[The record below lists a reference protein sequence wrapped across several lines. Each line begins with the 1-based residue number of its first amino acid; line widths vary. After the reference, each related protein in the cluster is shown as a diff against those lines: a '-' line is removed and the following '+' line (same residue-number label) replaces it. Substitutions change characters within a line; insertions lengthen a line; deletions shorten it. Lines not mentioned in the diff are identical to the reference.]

1 MESIALTPTWKVLQQ
16 HKHEISRVHLRDL
29 FLNDSKRFD
38 RFSLQ
43 HEGFLLDFSKNRI
56 TQETLLLLL
65 QLAETAEVKLRS
77 FEMFSGDKINITEKR
92 AVLHTALRHVNHAPL
107 FLDQHNIQQDIEH
120 VWNRMRDI
128 SEKIRQQK
136 WLGFSGKPINTIVNL
151 GIGGSD
157 LGPKMVAY
165 ALEHL
170 SAENLRCHFV
180 SNIDGTALA
189 RTLKQCDP
197 ETTLF
202 IISSK
207 SFSTIETLSNAQAA
221 KQWLLKHTDEKAI
234 EKHFLAITAKPE
246 KAQAWGILK
255 ENSLPL
261 WDWVGGRYS
270 LWSAIGLPVV
280 IMCGMTVFQELLS
293 GAHALDE
300 HFKTAELA
308 HNIPVLLAL
317 MGVWNH
323 NFFHMPS
330 HAILPYCE
338 ALKYFPEHLQQVD
351 MESNGKSVDVLGREI
366 TEYQTGPIIWGATGT
381 NGQHSFHQLL
391 HQGTAKVWCDF
402 ILPIQ
407 PIDDIANHHA
417 LLTANCFAQS
427 QALMQGKSL
436 AEAYEELIEQGIEH
450 DAAAILAEHRMSSGN
465 RPSNTILFP
474 KLTPY
479 SLGGLIALYEHKIFA
494 QGVIWQV
501 NSFDQWGVELGK
513 VLADELLPAVQ
524 GKSTEGLDCSTA
536 GLVRAFNRMV

>member
-1 MESIALTPTWKVLQQ
+1 MESIAHTPTWKVLQQ
-16 HKHEISRVHLRDL
+16 HKLDISRVHLRDL
-29 FLNDSKRFD
+29 FSNDQKRFD
-38 RFSLQ
+38 RFSLK
-43 HEGFLLDFSKNRI
+43 HDGFLLDFSKNRI

-77 FEMFSGDKINITEKR
+77 FEMFTGDKINITEKR
-92 AVLHTALRHVNHAPL
+92 AALHTALRQVNHAPV
-107 FLDQHNIQQDIEH
+107 FLDHHNLMEDIES
-120 VWNRMRDI
+120 VWQKMRDI
-128 SEKIRQQK
+128 SEKIRTQQ

-170 SAENLRCHFV
+170 APNNLRAYFV
-180 SNIDGTALA
+180 SNVDGTAIT
-189 RTLKQCDP
+189 RTLKHCDP

-207 SFSTIETLSNAQAA
+207 SFSTIETLSNAIAA
-221 KQWLLKHTDEKAI
+221 KKWLLKHTDEKAI
-234 EKHFLAITAKPE
+234 AKHFIAVTAKSE
-246 KAQAWGILK
+246 KARAWGIPS
-255 ENSLPL
+255 ENVLPL

-270 LWSAIGLPVV
+270 LWSAIGIPVA
-280 IMCGMTVFQELLS
+280 ILCGMDIFQELLS
-293 GAHALDE
+293 GAHAMDE

-308 HNIPVLLAL
+308 QNLPVMLAL

-330 HAILPYCE
+330 NAILPYCE
-338 ALKYFPEHLQQVD
+338 ALKYFPDHLQQVD
-351 MESNGKSVDVLGREI
+351 MESNGKSVDLLGREI
-366 TEYQTGPIIWGATGT
+366 TDYQTGPIIWGAIGT

-402 ILPIQ
+402 ILPIK
-407 PIDDIANHHA
+407 PIDDVDDHHA

-436 AEAYEELIEQGIEH
+436 AESYEALLNLDVPQDE
-450 DAAAILAEHRMSSGN
+450 AAILAEHKMSSGN
-465 RPSNTILFP
+465 RPSNTLLFP
-474 KLTPY
+474 QLTPY
-479 SLGGLIALYEHKIFA
+479 YLGSLIALYEHKIFT

-513 VLADELLPAVQ
+513 VLAEELLPALKGQSVA
-524 GKSTEGLDCSTA
+524 GLDCSTA
-536 GLVRAFNRMV
+536 GLVKAL